1 MIANAAEGRSQQT
14 EEQQGELNKE
24 KSKVL
29 LVGRKNQT
37 EWEQVTFGKA
47 GKNGRELQEIVAVT
61 QKLKPTL

>member
-1 MIANAAEGRSQQT
+1 MIANAAEGRSQQN